1 MKPENALNILVQAA
15 HAGQKVG
22 AFNLAEAKLIAE
34 AIEVFTPKAQP
45 QQEAKPEGQP
55 PTPFKPQ
62 NIVKKKK

>member
-34 AIEVFTPKAQP
+34 AIEVFVPKKT
-45 QQEAKPEGQP
+45 EE
-55 PTPFKPQ
+55 
-62 NIVKKKK
+62 VKEEVEK